1 MRWLVGLLLTREDI
15 NVNQGR
21 NDGSTP
27 LILSAWE
34 GHHQV
39 VELLLSRE
47 GIQVNQADEDGYAP
61 LIFAADKG
69 HYKVVEMLLRKKGI
83 LVNQAGSRLVPL
95 PSTLQP
101 RMGMSNW

>member
-1 MRWLVGLLLTREDI
+1 M
-15 NVNQGR
+15 
-21 NDGSTP
+21 
-27 LILSAWE
+27 
-34 GHHQV
+34 

-69 HYKVVEMLLRKKGI
+69 HYKVVEMLLRKKDI

-95 PSTLQP
+95 PPLHCSPEWACQIG
-101 RMGMSNW
+101 RAAFEKGWSSS